1 MLFIM
6 VTVMLDV
13 LSFGII
19 IPVLPKL
26 VEEFLGGNTAH
37 AAAIYGLMGT
47 AWALMQFVCSPI
59 QGGLSDRFGRR
70 RSCSCPTSVLALT
83 TY

>member
-1 MLFIM
+1 MNTPIPSSGTRQAAAMFIM

-26 VEEFLGGNTAH
+26 VEDFLGGNTAH
-37 AAAIYGLMGT
+37 AAEIYGLMGT
-47 AWALMQFVCSPI
+47 AWALMQFFLFADS
-59 QGGLSDRFGRR
+59 R
-70 RSCSCPTSVLALT
+70 CPL
-83 TY
+83 